1 MKYSK
6 KNNFFSKKK
15 ENEIFNN
22 ITSLHLYNI
31 MSRDRNTINNEAYV
45 VFFFES
51 DKNII
56 ISL

>member
-51 DKNII
+51 DK
-56 ISL
+56 

>member
-22 ITSLHLYNI
+22 ITSLHLYN

-45 VFFFES
+45 VFF
-51 DKNII
+51 
-56 ISL
+56 